1 MTKNEGY
8 ALLIGVDDYSTYDAS
23 TGHPSGKSDLLGSRN
38 DALAFFRTCRDL
50 DIPAA
55 NIRVLTTPKL
65 EAALLPGVPAENIGE
80 ATEHAIREGAQWL
93 AGALGASGGAGLFS
107 FSGHGEKTEEGEL
120 ALCPSDTRDHALR
133 GAIKFADLRRT
144 FAEAGAL
151 ANLTCVVD
159 ACFAGA
165 ALDPSAPKE
174 RRTLSLTGRSDVA
187 TAPHALDL
195 GDRVIAAA
203 RPDELAFQARFSGE
217 HRGALSWAVGAT
229 LDQWTRVKEDGSTR
243 VNLSYG
249 ELRDRAE
256 RLLHTLSFDQRP
268 VLAGPENVADL
279 SFLQVGS
286 MPVPTS
292 AEPDAARLPLQL
304 DPGFLTFR
312 KYTITLNAVP
322 AVLLAEVF
330 AIHTTTGSYT
340 AGNEYWN
347 VNRDALTSL
356 GTAVTLA
363 YTDYS
368 TGTPSPTAFAHAQSF
383 VEPIGLSWVNMGS
396 TDPISGGTLYKNG
409 SVYVRM
415 RKDTASPPNLTYVT
429 WYQVLSRGVPAN
441 LSPTGSFSSTGSVS
455 VPVGSTGYYIDYQI

>member
-8 ALLIGVDDYSTYDAS
+8 ALLIGVDDYSSYDAS
-23 TGHPSGKSDLLGSRN
+23 VGHPAGKSDLLGSRN
-38 DALAFFRTCRDL
+38 DVLAFFRTCRDL

-55 NIRVLTTPKL
+55 NIRVLTSPKIDP
-65 EAALLPGVPAENIGE
+65 ALLPGVPAENIGD
-80 ATEHAIREGAQWL
+80 ATESRVREGAAWL
-93 AGALGASGGAGLFS
+93 AAALGASGGAGFLS
-107 FSGHGEKTEEGEL
+107 FSGHGEKLDGGEL

-133 GAIKFADLRRT
+133 GAIAFADLRRT
-144 FAEAGAL
+144 FADHGAL
-151 ANLTCVVD
+151 ENLTCVVD

-174 RRTLSLTGRSDVA
+174 RRALSLTGRDAS
-187 TAPHALDL
+187 TAAPTALDL

-203 RPDELAFQARFSGE
+203 RPDQPAFQARFSGE

-229 LDQWTRVKEDGSTR
+229 LDQWSRVKEDGATR

-256 RLLHTLSFDQRP
+256 RLLDTLSFDQKP
-268 VLAGPENVADL
+268 VLSGPANVADL
-279 SFLQVGS
+279 SFLQIGS
-286 MPVPTS
+286 MPAPTS
-292 AEPDAARLPLQL
+292 PTPDAARMPLQL

-312 KYTITLNAVP
+312 KYTITFNAVP

-356 GTAVTLA
+356 GTAVTIA

-368 TGTPSPTAFAHAQSF
+368 TGSPSPTAFAHAQSF

-409 SVYVRM
+409 SIYLRM
-415 RKDTASPPNLTYVT
+415 RKDTASPPNITYVT
-429 WYQVLSRGVPAN
+429 WYQVLSRGIAAN
-441 LSPTGSFSSTGSVS
+441 ISPTGSFSTAGSVS
-455 VPVGSTGYYIDYQI
+455 VPPGSTGYYIDYQA